1 MYCFTLYWN
10 KLQILTWSVS
20 WAADNEQLRDTTR
33 LNQYSCL
40 KGMSMTIFQNLLLP
54 CEIDKYTKRC
64 IPPHLGLIIC
74 TWSAAA
80 IHGTELWAAGSIS
93 FLHSLCGG
101 WALWSWAGCILL
113 GLPSPKFLLANIADA
128 FFLQTAVRLILLLSI
143 KRLHSLHY
151 TAKQKRIHAKKYHR
165 GSSSC
170 FMNAHVNVCWHESLH
185 KGLIQAPPFTEHC
198 HSLRL

>member
-80 IHGTELWAAGSIS
+80 IQNMGQSCWQQAASPSCTPFVADGPCGAGQVAFCLDPPPPQVPLSKYYRCFFSTNSCKADFIVVHKETTLTTLQNKKEFTQRNITEEVLAA
-93 FLHSLCGG
+93 
-101 WALWSWAGCILL
+101 SWML
-113 GLPSPKFLLANIADA
+113 
-128 FFLQTAVRLILLLSI
+128 
-143 KRLHSLHY
+143 
-151 TAKQKRIHAKKYHR
+151 
-165 GSSSC
+165 
-170 FMNAHVNVCWHESLH
+170 M
-185 KGLIQAPPFTEHC
+185 
-198 HSLRL
+198 

>member
-80 IHGTELWAAGSIS
+80 IQNMGESCGQHLLPALPLWLMGPAELGR
-93 FLHSLCGG
+93 LHSAWTPPPPQVPLSKYYRC
-101 WALWSWAGCILL
+101 
-113 GLPSPKFLLANIADA
+113 
-128 FFLQTAVRLILLLSI
+128 FFLQAAVRLILLLSI

-151 TAKQKRIHAKKYHR
+151 TAKKNSRKEISQRK
-165 GSSSC
+165 
-170 FMNAHVNVCWHESLH
+170 F
-185 KGLIQAPPFTEHC
+185 
-198 HSLRL
+198 

>member
-80 IHGTELWAAGSIS
+80 IQNMGQSCGQQAASPSCTPFVADEPCGAGQVAFCLDSPPPPLSKYCRCFFSTNSCKADFIVVHKETTLSTLHCKTKKNSHKEIS
-93 FLHSLCGG
+93 QR
-101 WALWSWAGCILL
+101 
-113 GLPSPKFLLANIADA
+113 KF
-128 FFLQTAVRLILLLSI
+128 
-143 KRLHSLHY
+143 
-151 TAKQKRIHAKKYHR
+151 
-165 GSSSC
+165 
-170 FMNAHVNVCWHESLH
+170 
-185 KGLIQAPPFTEHC
+185 
-198 HSLRL
+198 

>member
-80 IHGTELWAAGSIS
+80 IQNMGQSCGQHLLPALPLWLMGPVELG
-93 FLHSLCGG
+93 
-101 WALWSWAGCILL
+101 
-113 GLPSPKFLLANIADA
+113 
-128 FFLQTAVRLILLLSI
+128 
-143 KRLHSLHY
+143 RLHSAWTPPPPQVPLSKYYRCFFSTNSCKADFIVVHKETTVSTLHCK
-151 TAKQKRIHAKKYHR
+151 TKKNSR
-165 GSSSC
+165 KEISQRK
-170 FMNAHVNVCWHESLH
+170 F
-185 KGLIQAPPFTEHC
+185 
-198 HSLRL
+198 

>member
-20 WAADNEQLRDTTR
+20 WAADNEQLKDTTR

-80 IHGTELWAAGSIS
+80 IQNMGQSCWQQAASPSCTPFVADGP
-93 FLHSLCGG
+93 CG
-101 WALWSWAGCILL
+101 AGQVAFCLDP
-113 GLPSPKFLLANIADA
+113 LPPKFLLANIADA

-143 KRLHSLHY
+143 KRLHSLHCK
-151 TAKQKRIHAKKYHR
+151 TKKNSR
-165 GSSSC
+165 KEISQRK
-170 FMNAHVNVCWHESLH
+170 F
-185 KGLIQAPPFTEHC
+185 
-198 HSLRL
+198 

>member
-20 WAADNEQLRDTTR
+20 WAADNEQLKDTTR

-80 IHGTELWAAGSIS
+80 IHGTELLAAGSIS
-93 FLHSLCGG
+93 FLHSLCGW
-101 WALWSWAGCILL
+101 WALRSWAGCILL
-113 GLPSPKFLLANIADA
+113 GPPPPQVPLSKYCRCFFSTNSCKADFIVVHKETTLTTLQNKKEFTQRNITEEVLAASWM
-128 FFLQTAVRLILLLSI
+128 L
-143 KRLHSLHY
+143 
-151 TAKQKRIHAKKYHR
+151 
-165 GSSSC
+165 
-170 FMNAHVNVCWHESLH
+170 M
-185 KGLIQAPPFTEHC
+185 
-198 HSLRL
+198 